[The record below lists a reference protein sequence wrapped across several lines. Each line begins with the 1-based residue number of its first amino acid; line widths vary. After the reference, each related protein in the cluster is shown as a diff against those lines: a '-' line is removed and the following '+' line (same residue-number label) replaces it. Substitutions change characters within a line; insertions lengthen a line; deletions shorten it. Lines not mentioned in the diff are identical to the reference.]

1 MCSIYEF
8 KCYIYD
14 IYVKDMH
21 YYLQIWQDFLERHF
35 YWVRMQHIKNQKWQK
50 NYVLLNFLFIKK
62 KLFSTIVIRILEM
75 LKGIN
80 DILKYIIIEN
90 FHNITV
96 FIVFLVYQQKKT
108 ARYDGQS
115 K

>member
-1 MCSIYEF
+1 
-8 KCYIYD
+8 
-14 IYVKDMH
+14 
-21 YYLQIWQDFLERHF
+21 
-35 YWVRMQHIKNQKWQK
+35 
-50 NYVLLNFLFIKK
+50 
-62 KLFSTIVIRILEM
+62 M

-115 K
+115 RGWISGIVRCFERFFHQVWKSLNKAWQYLF

>member
-1 MCSIYEF
+1 
-8 KCYIYD
+8 
-14 IYVKDMH
+14 
-21 YYLQIWQDFLERHF
+21 
-35 YWVRMQHIKNQKWQK
+35 
-50 NYVLLNFLFIKK
+50 
-62 KLFSTIVIRILEM
+62 M